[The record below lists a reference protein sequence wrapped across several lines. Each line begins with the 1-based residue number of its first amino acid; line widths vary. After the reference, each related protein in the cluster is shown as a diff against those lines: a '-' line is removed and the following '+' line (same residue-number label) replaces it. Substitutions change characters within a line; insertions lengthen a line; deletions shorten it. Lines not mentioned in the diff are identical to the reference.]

1 MRIILAIKEEP
12 LDIIYCIHRRGS
24 CVTIGKRLLRERKDE
39 IMRRIELPGY
49 VCGAKWIWMSAVFLI
64 CVMLFGGHAS
74 AEEEIQ
80 STGAKKDGP
89 VWYIALGDSIPNGY
103 YGTGESEVT
112 SYPILIAG
120 DLHSVSG
127 REIWISRFTKN
138 GLTAKKLNSTM
149 LLEPD
154 VQQMLSQAELITLTI
169 GSNDLMNEFKKVSRE
184 ILNNQTRFYTADEAL
199 AALQDGIEENPLLLM
214 NIASAIGSWDYSSFE
229 DQWVLAM
236 DTIALCRR
244 EDAQIAVTT
253 IYNPMKGRELPG
265 TLNAVVESVIS
276 GMNEII
282 WKYAEEYGYH
292 VVDLFDSGIEDLT
305 QSDGLHPNQEG
316 QDMIRMLMENELD
329 LSLFQNPE
337 SDEEVLRMQKELEE
351 AAQKKAREAEQKRQ
365 QQRGKRVLIGVG
377 IGAAVCLVL
386 AGILLLVRRN
396 RRKKAVTGEPEAQE
410 KSELS

>member
-1 MRIILAIKEEP
+1 M
-12 LDIIYCIHRRGS
+12 
-24 CVTIGKRLLRERKDE
+24 
-39 IMRRIELPGY
+39 
-49 VCGAKWIWMSAVFLI
+49 
-64 CVMLFGGHAS
+64 
-74 AEEEIQ
+74 
-80 STGAKKDGP
+80 
-89 VWYIALGDSIPNGY
+89 
-103 YGTGESEVT
+103 
-112 SYPILIAG
+112 
-120 DLHSVSG
+120 
-127 REIWISRFTKN
+127 
-138 GLTAKKLNSTM
+138 
-149 LLEPD
+149 
-154 VQQMLSQAELITLTI
+154 
-169 GSNDLMNEFKKVSRE
+169 SRE

-199 AALQDGIEENPLLLM
+199 AALQDGIAENPLLLM

>member
-1 MRIILAIKEEP
+1 
-12 LDIIYCIHRRGS
+12 
-24 CVTIGKRLLRERKDE
+24 
-39 IMRRIELPGY
+39 MRRMELPGY
-49 VCGAKWIWMSAVFLI
+49 VRRAKWIWMSAVFLI
-64 CVMLFGGHAS
+64 CVMLMGGRVS

-80 STGAKKDGP
+80 SAGTEKDGP

-103 YGTGESEVT
+103 YGAGESEVT

-120 DLHSVSG
+120 DLHKVSG
-127 REIWISRFTKN
+127 RDVWISRFTKN
-138 GLTAKKLNSTM
+138 GLTTKKLNSTM
-149 LLEPD
+149 LLETD
-154 VQQMLSQAELITLTI
+154 IQQMLSQAELITLTI

-199 AALQDGIEENPLLLM
+199 AALQDGIAENPLLLM
-214 NIASAIGSWDYSSFE
+214 NIASAIGSWDYSAFE

-282 WKYAEEYGYH
+282 WKYAEEYGYQ

-329 LSLFQNPE
+329 LSEFRDQE

-351 AAQKKAREAEQKRQ
+351 AAQKKAQEAEQKRQ
-365 QQRGKRVLIGVG
+365 QQRRKRVLIGVG

-386 AGILLLVRRN
+386 AGIVLLVRRN
-396 RRKKAVTGEPEAQE
+396 RRKKRGTGETEAQK
-410 KSELS
+410 KSESP